1 LKNSSFIIVNLSAIA
16 FALNTALLS
25 WWLPWRAELDEVRLS
40 EVLKRDFLDF
50 QTPIPWLAVVVIVW
64 GFSLIKSEQF
74 NKALGDYAALA
85 DNYDLQERDL
95 MEESEAHWDTKHS
108 YYASLASSLKYIL
121 TSPKTG
127 FSDNSRVTVYRT
139 HAANQKMFRNI
150 FRYAGQHRFS
160 ENGRDAIPVSQ
171 GLIGLAYATTGLRSF
186 RTEFEFD
193 SDDYWDALRECL
205 SEAPLS
211 LPPKTVRMRSKHL
224 VAKAITDHITGKQVG
239 VIAYESINADELDED
254 GITKHLAD
262 EDQNISR
269 FISHLAKLDS
279 DLNPF
284 PFDTYGEEL

>member
-1 LKNSSFIIVNLSAIA
+1 
-16 FALNTALLS
+16 
-25 WWLPWRAELDEVRLS
+25 
-40 EVLKRDFLDF
+40 
-50 QTPIPWLAVVVIVW
+50 
-64 GFSLIKSEQF
+64 
-74 NKALGDYAALA
+74 
-85 DNYDLQERDL
+85 
-95 MEESEAHWDTKHS
+95 
-108 YYASLASSLKYIL
+108 
-121 TSPKTG
+121 
-127 FSDNSRVTVYRT
+127 
-139 HAANQKMFRNI
+139 MFRNI